1 MKVENQEYI
10 SKQKL
15 EDFAMNCAGGCVN
28 LEQIHNFPAEVWRE
42 EKQDEIQEL
51 KEKIKERVAAKLGE
65 DIEICCKQLLT
76 LARTICELE
85 RNEFMKSMYGSL
97 AGGKLETCCC
107 EKENSNGE

>member
-1 MKVENQEYI
+1 MKVKNQEYI

-28 LEQIHNFPAEVWRE
+28 LEQIHNFPAEV
-42 EKQDEIQEL
+42 EIQEL
-51 KEKIKERVAAKLGE
+51 KEKIKERIAAKLGE